1 MLHYKDNNQ
10 QRQKGM
16 IMASIDTSYLDD
28 LVKRFKGYKSPNDT
42 QQLIILLGEKNNR
55 TDDDNRKLSVLL
67 KAEKKAD
74 QLAKARADAR
84 RLLDAEKAKARK
96 TETRRKIIWLSAI
109 EKMCEDNPQE
119 LQALNRLKSL
129 AYQNGY
135 VNDRDKKF
143 LQDTKDTNAPQ
154 TKL

>member
-1 MLHYKDNNQ
+1 
-10 QRQKGM
+10 
-16 IMASIDTSYLDD
+16 MASIDTAYLDD

-135 VNDRDKKF
+135 VNERDKKF
-143 LQDTKDTNAPQ
+143 LQDTKDTNAPP
-154 TKL
+154 T

>member
-1 MLHYKDNNQ
+1 
-10 QRQKGM
+10 
-16 IMASIDTSYLDD
+16 MASIDTDYLDD
-28 LVKRFKGYKSPNDT
+28 LIKRFKGFKSPTDT
-42 QQLIILLGEKNNR
+42 QKLIILLGEKDFRNA
-55 TDDDNRKLSVLL
+55 DDQRKLSVLL

-84 RLLDAEKAKARK
+84 RLIDAEKAKARK

-119 LQALNRLKSL
+119 LQTLNRLKSL

-135 VNDRDKKF
+135 VSERDKNF
-143 LQDTKDTNAPQ
+143 LKETKDINAS
-154 TKL
+154 T

>member
-1 MLHYKDNNQ
+1 
-10 QRQKGM
+10 
-16 IMASIDTSYLDD
+16 MASIDTAYLDD

-84 RLLDAEKAKARK
+84 RLLDAEQARPRK

-135 VNDRDKKF
+135 VNERDKKF

-154 TKL
+154 PKL